1 MADETDLAVP
11 GAATPA
17 AREALL
23 ETIRRERAE
32 YALPTGLRATAE
44 QFAMDVLGLLFP
56 HFLDCRPCDQDPA
69 EDLEELRRLLEAS
82 REPAAPHDLVD
93 GFFADLGGI
102 RNALLLDAEALYEF
116 DPAAQSVDQVI
127 VAYPGFLATAVHRVA
142 HDLHR
147 RGAPVFARLLAEYAH
162 QVTGIDI
169 HPGALLGPEFAIDH
183 GTGIV
188 IGETAV
194 VGARV
199 KLYQGVTLGATSVS
213 KRKAG
218 TKRHPTVGD
227 DVIIYA
233 NATILGGDTVIGRG
247 CRVGANVW
255 VTRSI
260 PPYSVVTPT
269 ARVESRPHDGAQRG
283 DDNIDFHI

>member
-11 GAATPA
+11 GAAAQA
-17 AREALL
+17 ASDALL
-23 ETIRRERAE
+23 ETIRRERAD

-44 QFAMDVLGLLFP
+44 RFAVDVLGLLFP
-56 HFLDCRPCDQDPA
+56 HFLDCQPCDQDPA
-69 EDLEELRRLLEAS
+69 EDLAGLRLLLEAA
-82 REPAAPHDLVD
+82 REPEAPPDLVD

-102 RNALLLDAEALYEF
+102 RDALLLDARALYEF
-116 DPAAQSVDQVI
+116 DPAARSLDQVI
-127 VAYPGFLATAVHRVA
+127 VAYPGFFATAVHRVA

-162 QVTGIDI
+162 HVTGIDI
-169 HPGALLGPEFAIDH
+169 HPGAVLGPEFVIDH

-218 TKRHPTVGD
+218 TKRHPSVGD

-269 ARVESRPHDGAQRG
+269 ARVESRPGDGLRAG